1 MIKCKEFSGNFIERG
16 GHFVDNYIKKQIKDL
31 VPGDIILHP
40 IYRMDGLMLIDS
52 YKILSSDLIRK
63 IKKHDSDDI
72 LVLVSPSSD
81 QFKCFIDNKQFREK
95 EFISHLKDIIDQ
107 YNKNLIFPIHLDSLL
122 HEENSNYEEK
132 STVQIVDNNLK
143 LFYNKSLFTSFETK
157 LESTKLQERAKL
169 IKLKLLTKIVNDNSL
184 KELIQGLKEYKDILF
199 LHSINTASMALMI
212 GLTLE
217 LSDDELIDLGL
228 AALFSDVG
236 YTEIEKGVFEKY
248 LKNPQSE
255 VNVLIKQI
263 EVFMKV
269 SLNIELLRKN
279 SIIYGVLDRHEY
291 YNGKGL
297 PKGKEG
303 KDISLFGRIL
313 SICQAY
319 DVMVGGYL
327 YNDGMLP
334 SEAIQILW
342 ENKGKQFDYDI
353 VSIFVHRSNFF
364 KIGEKIVINNE
375 LKGEIVGFTNYIEA
389 PHRPIIKTDNGKV
402 IDLLK

>member
-1 MIKCKEFSGNFIERG
+1 M
-16 GHFVDNYIKKQIKDL
+16 DNYIKKQIKDL
-31 VPGDIILHP
+31 VSGDIILHP
-40 IYRMDGLMLIDS
+40 IYRVDGLMLIDS
-52 YKILSSDLIRK
+52 HKILSSDLIRK
-63 IKKHDSDDI
+63 IKKHDSDSI
-72 LVLVSPSSD
+72 SVLVSPSLD
-81 QFKCFIDNKQFREK
+81 QFKYFIDNKEFLEQD
-95 EFISHLKDIIDQ
+95 FISDLKDIIAQ

-122 HEENSNYEEK
+122 HEENTNYEDE
-132 STVQIVDNNLK
+132 SNVRMVDNNLK

-157 LESTKLQERAKL
+157 LESTKLQDRAKL
-169 IKLKLLTKIVNDNSL
+169 IKLKLLTKIVNDDTL
-184 KELIQGLKEYKDILF
+184 KALIEGLKEYKDILF

-217 LSDDELIDLGL
+217 LNDDELIDLGL
-228 AALFSDVG
+228 AALFSDIG
-236 YTEIEKGVFEKY
+236 YTEIEKKVFEKY

-255 VNVLIKQI
+255 VKVLIKQI

-297 PKGKEG
+297 PKGNKG

-334 SEAIQILW
+334 SEAIQKLW
-342 ENKGKQFDYDI
+342 QNKGKQFDPDI
-353 VSIFVHRSNFF
+353 LSIFIHRSTFF
-364 KIGEKIVINNE
+364 KIGQKIVIDNE
-375 LKGEIVGFTNYIEA
+375 LKGEIVGFTNYIES
-389 PHRPIIKTDNGKV
+389 PHLPIIKTDNGKI
-402 IDLLK
+402 IDLL

>member
-1 MIKCKEFSGNFIERG
+1 M
-16 GHFVDNYIKKQIKDL
+16 DNYIKKQIKDL

-40 IYRMDGLMLIDS
+40 VYRMDGLMLIDS
-52 YKILSSDLIRK
+52 YKILSLDLIRK
-63 IKKHDSDDI
+63 IKKHDADDI
-72 LVLVSPSSD
+72 SVLVSPSPD
-81 QFKCFIDNKQFREK
+81 QFKIFIDNKEFREN
-95 EFISHLKDIIDQ
+95 EFISDLRDIISQ
-107 YNKNLIFPIHLDSLL
+107 YNKNLVFPTHLDSLL
-122 HEENSNYEEK
+122 NESTSQIEN
-132 STVQIVDNNLK
+132 NNLK

-157 LESTKLQERAKL
+157 LESTKLQKRAKF
-169 IKLKLLTKIVNDNSL
+169 IKLKLLNKIVNDNSL
-184 KELIQGLKEYKDILF
+184 KELIEGLKEYKDILF

-236 YTEIEKGVFEKY
+236 YTEIEKDVFEKY

-255 VNVLIKQI
+255 VKVLIKQI
-263 EVFMKV
+263 EVFIKV
-269 SLNIELLRKN
+269 SLNVSVLRKD
-279 SIIYGVLDRHEY
+279 SIVYGVLDRHEY
-291 YNGKGL
+291 YNGNGL
-297 PKGKEG
+297 PKGKKG

-334 SEAIQILW
+334 SEAIQTLW
-342 ENKGKQFDYDI
+342 KNKGKQFDSDI
-353 VSIFVHRSNFF
+353 LSIFIHRSIFF
-364 KIGEKIVINNE
+364 KIGEKIAINNE

-389 PHRPIIKTDNGKV
+389 PHLPIIKTDNGKI
-402 IDLLK
+402 IDLL

>member
-1 MIKCKEFSGNFIERG
+1 M
-16 GHFVDNYIKKQIKDL
+16 DNYIKKQIKDL
-31 VPGDIILHP
+31 VSGDIILHP
-40 IYRMDGLMLIDS
+40 IYRVDGLMLIDS
-52 YKILSSDLIRK
+52 HKILSSDLIRK
-63 IKKHDSDDI
+63 IKKHDSDSI
-72 LVLVSPSSD
+72 SVLVSPSLD
-81 QFKCFIDNKQFREK
+81 QFKYFIDNKEFLEQ
-95 EFISHLKDIIDQ
+95 EFISDLKDIIAQ

-122 HEENSNYEEK
+122 HEENTNYEDE
-132 STVQIVDNNLK
+132 SNVRMVDNNLK

-169 IKLKLLTKIVNDNSL
+169 IKLKLLTKIVNDDTL
-184 KELIQGLKEYKDILF
+184 KALIEGLKEYKDILF

-217 LSDDELIDLGL
+217 LNDDELIDLGL
-228 AALFSDVG
+228 AALFSDIG
-236 YTEIEKGVFEKY
+236 YTEIEKKVFEKY

-255 VNVLIKQI
+255 VKVLIKQI

-297 PKGKEG
+297 PKGNKG

-334 SEAIQILW
+334 SEAIQKLW
-342 ENKGKQFDYDI
+342 QNKGKQFDPDI
-353 VSIFVHRSNFF
+353 LSIFIHRSTFF
-364 KIGEKIVINNE
+364 KIGQKIVIDNE
-375 LKGEIVGFTNYIEA
+375 LKGEIVGFTNYIES
-389 PHRPIIKTDNGKV
+389 PHLPIIKTDNGKI
-402 IDLLK
+402 IDLL

>member
-1 MIKCKEFSGNFIERG
+1 M
-16 GHFVDNYIKKQIKDL
+16 DNYIKKQIKDL

-40 IYRMDGLMLIDS
+40 VYRMDGLMLIDS
-52 YKILSSDLIRK
+52 YKILSLDLIRK
-63 IKKHDSDDI
+63 IKKHDADDI
-72 LVLVSPSSD
+72 SVLVSPSSD
-81 QFKCFIDNKQFREK
+81 QFKIFIDNKEFREN
-95 EFISHLKDIIDQ
+95 EFINDLRDIISQ
-107 YNKNLIFPIHLDSLL
+107 YNKNLVFPTHLDSLL
-122 HEENSNYEEK
+122 NE
-132 STVQIVDNNLK
+132 STTRIANNNLK

-157 LESTKLQERAKL
+157 LESTKLQKRAKF
-169 IKLKLLTKIVNDNSL
+169 IKLKLLNKIVNDDSL

-236 YTEIEKGVFEKY
+236 YTEIEKDVFEKY

-255 VNVLIKQI
+255 VKVLIRQI

-269 SLNIELLRKN
+269 SLNIPLLRKN

-291 YNGKGL
+291 YNGNGL

-303 KDISLFGRIL
+303 KNISLLGRIL

-342 ENKGKQFDYDI
+342 KNKGKQFDPDI
-353 VSIFVHRSNFF
+353 LSIFIHRSNFF

-389 PHRPIIKTDNGKV
+389 PHLPIIKTDSGTI
-402 IDLLK
+402 IDLL